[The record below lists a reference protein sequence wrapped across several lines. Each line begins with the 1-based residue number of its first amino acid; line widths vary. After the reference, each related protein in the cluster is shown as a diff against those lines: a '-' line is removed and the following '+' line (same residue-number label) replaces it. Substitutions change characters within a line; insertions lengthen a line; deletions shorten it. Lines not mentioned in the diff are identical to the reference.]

1 MLEVYFL
8 QKMEK
13 QDIVDILK
21 NEHNLVRNNFK
32 KIVESNMP
40 LEDVYSQTANAIL
53 NHFNGEE
60 KLVFPRFESNK
71 ESVTVVYALLEE
83 HGIIRKQISEL
94 NELAASDNER
104 WLGKAMV
111 INALLEAHFELEENQ
126 VFPKAENMLT
136 GEEREEAGTL
146 YKNKQF

>member
-1 MLEVYFL
+1 M

-13 QDIVDILK
+13 EDIVNILK
-21 NEHNLVRNNFK
+21 NEHNVVRNNFRK
-32 KIVESNMP
+32 MLAQDSPMK
-40 LEDVYSQTANAIL
+40 DVYSPTADAIL

-60 KLVFPRFESNK
+60 KLVFPKFESNNDSLK
-71 ESVTVVYALLEE
+71 IVYALLEE

-94 NELAASDNER
+94 SAMSTASDNEK

-111 INALLEAHFELEENQ
+111 LNALLESHFELEENQ

-136 GEEREEAGTL
+136 DEERKEAGEL